1 MIFIIL
7 GLPGSGKGTQAEKLA
22 KTYNIPHISIGEMYR
37 KIAKEQTEFGQ
48 KIREIMNK
56 GELIPDEI
64 SNEIIKDRVLKPDCI
79 GGFILDG
86 YPRTMR
92 QVKGLEEFAKPDVV
106 IYLDVPEKEIIK
118 RLSNRRVCPNCGANF
133 NLITN
138 PPKKDEICNF
148 CGSKLTWRED
158 DKPEAIRTRIKVQS
172 EKMKPVLEYY
182 KNNGKLVTINGN
194 QPVDKVF
201 EEIRS
206 KLK

>member
-1 MIFIIL
+1 MILIVL

-37 KIAKEQTEFGQ
+37 NMAKEQTEFGQ

-64 SNEIIKDRVLKPDCI
+64 SNEIIRDRVLKPDCI

-118 RLSNRRVCPNCGANF
+118 RLSNRRVCSNCGANF

-138 PPKKDEICNF
+138 PPKKDEICDF

-172 EKMKPVLEYY
+172 ERMKPVLEYY
-182 KNNGKLVTINGN
+182 KNNGKLITINGD
-194 QPVDKVF
+194 QPIDKVF

-206 KLK
+206 KLR